1 MNLITYQLISKQQ
14 KTMGIVLCLLLS
26 LLLQKVA
33 AQGPQVNKED
43 SIYVRE
49 NYVKMERMIPMRDGV
64 KLFTSIYVPKNTGQK
79 YPIMLDRT
87 PYNVA
92 PYGEDKYKTSIGPSM
107 LFARDGY
114 IIVYQDVRGRYM
126 SEGDFVAVKPY
137 IPNKKKKTDVDE
149 SSDTYDTIEWLLK
162 NIPNNNG
169 RVGTWGI
176 SAPGF
181 YTTETMLDAHPA
193 LKAVSPQAPVTDW
206 FMGDDRHHNGAF
218 FLMGTFAFLSSY
230 GQPRP
235 VPTPKNSP
243 GYSAYGTP
251 SGYEFYMNLGPIKN
265 ANETIFKGKN
275 AIWNEMMDHD
285 TYDEFWQARTPVP
298 HLKNIKPAV
307 MTVGGWFDQE
317 DLYGPLKVYAG
328 IERNNPKSPNSL
340 IMGPWIHGGW
350 SRSTG
355 EALGNIR
362 FDAKTAPF
370 YRETIEFPFFGHYL
384 KDKPDPQLPK
394 AYIFETGTNQWKKYD
409 QWPPKTAQE
418 KKLYFHPN
426 GKLSF
431 DVPTTSSTPFDEYVS
446 DPKKPVP
453 YTAEIRNIRGSDF
466 MYEDQRFA
474 ASRPDVMVYESDTL
488 TEDVTISG
496 NVMADLFVSTTGTDA
511 DFVVKLIDVY
521 PGNAPNN
528 SPIAGTKMGGF
539 QLLIRGEVM
548 RAKFRNSFSKPEPMK
563 PGEVTEVKFDMQDA
577 AHTFKKGHK
586 IMVQVQSSWF
596 PLVDRNPQKFV
607 NIYQATEAD
616 FQKATHRVYF
626 SPQQPS
632 SVMVSV
638 IKKDPN

>member
-1 MNLITYQLISKQQ
+1 M
-14 KTMGIVLCLLLS
+14 LCLLLS

-64 KLFTSIYVPKNTGQK
+64 KLFTSIYVPKNTDQK

-265 ANETIFKGKN
+265 ANETIFNGKN

-355 EALGNIR
+355 RSAGEYSVR
-362 FDAKTAPF
+362 CK
-370 YRETIEFPFFGHYL
+370 
-384 KDKPDPQLPK
+384 
-394 AYIFETGTNQWKKYD
+394 
-409 QWPPKTAQE
+409 
-418 KKLYFHPN
+418 N
-426 GKLSF
+426 GPIL
-431 DVPTTSSTPFDEYVS
+431 
-446 DPKKPVP
+446 
-453 YTAEIRNIRGSDF
+453 
-466 MYEDQRFA
+466 
-474 ASRPDVMVYESDTL
+474 
-488 TEDVTISG
+488 SG
-496 NVMADLFVSTTGTDA
+496 ND
-511 DFVVKLIDVY
+511 
-521 PGNAPNN
+521 
-528 SPIAGTKMGGF
+528 
-539 QLLIRGEVM
+539 
-548 RAKFRNSFSKPEPMK
+548 
-563 PGEVTEVKFDMQDA
+563 
-577 AHTFKKGHK
+577 
-586 IMVQVQSSWF
+586 
-596 PLVDRNPQKFV
+596 
-607 NIYQATEAD
+607 
-616 FQKATHRVYF
+616 
-626 SPQQPS
+626 
-632 SVMVSV
+632 
-638 IKKDPN
+638 

>member
-1 MNLITYQLISKQQ
+1 MKRIMPPLINRLRP
-14 KTMGIVLCLLLS
+14 IVCLTLYLLLS
-26 LLLQKVA
+26 SLTHRLA
-33 AQGPQVNKED
+33 AQGPMVNKQD
-43 SIYVRE
+43 SAYIRE
-49 NYVKMERMIPMRDGV
+49 NYTKLERMIPMRDGV
-64 KLFTSIYVPKNTGQK
+64 KLFTSIYVPKSTDQK

-87 PYNVA
+87 PYSVA
-92 PYGEDKYKTSIGPSM
+92 PYGEDKYKTLIGPSM

-114 IIVYQDVRGRYM
+114 IIVYQDVRGKYM
-126 SEGDFVAVKPY
+126 SEGDFVAVRPY
-137 IPNKKKKTDVDE
+137 IPTKKKKTDIDE
-149 SSDTYDTIEWLLK
+149 TTDTYDTIDWLIK

-181 YTTETMLDAHPA
+181 YTTETIIDAHPA
-193 LKAVSPQAPVTDW
+193 LKVASPQAPVTDW

-235 VPTPKNSP
+235 VPTSKNSP

-251 SGYEFYMNLGPIKN
+251 SGYEFYMNMGPIKN
-265 ANETIFKGKN
+265 ADEKIFKGQN
-275 AIWNEMMDHD
+275 AIWKEMMDHEA
-285 TYDEFWQARTPVP
+285 YDEFWQARTPVP
-298 HLKNIKPAV
+298 YLKNIKPAV
-307 MTVGGWFDQE
+307 MTVGGWYDQE
-317 DLYGPLKVYAG
+317 DLYGPLKTYAG
-328 IERNNPKSPNSL
+328 IEHNNPKSPNL
-340 IMGPWIHGGW
+340 LVMGPWIHGGW

-355 EALGNIR
+355 ESLGNIR
-362 FDAKTAPF
+362 FESQTAPF
-370 YRETIEFPFFGHYL
+370 FRKTIEFPFFGHYL

-394 AYIFETGTNQWKKYD
+394 AYIFETGSNQWRKYD

-418 KKLYFHPN
+418 KKLYFQPN

-431 DVPTTSSTPFDEYVS
+431 SAPRESQTPYDEYVS

-453 YTAEIRNIRGSDF
+453 FTAEVRNIRGSDF

-474 ASRPDVMVYESDTL
+474 ATRPDVVVYESDTL
-488 TEDVTISG
+488 TEEVTISG

-521 PGNAPNN
+521 PGYAPNN
-528 SPIAGTKMGGF
+528 SPITGTKMGGF
-539 QLLIRGEVM
+539 QLLVRGEVL

-563 PGEVTEVKFDMQDA
+563 PGEVAEIKFDMQDA

-607 NIYQATEAD
+607 NIYQANESD

-638 IKKDPN
+638 LKNPN